1 MAQATSGHLEGFL
14 RRPGSSAHRKAFDD
28 AGQTQR
34 TGLRTNPVGIA
45 VGLGAA
51 QAMVRMSHGQFP
63 RELPP
68 QSGQGVQ
75 QHHGIQAARHRDH
88 QVAWLAPEPFGPM
101 PAELL

>member
-14 RRPGSSAHRKAFDD
+14 RSPGRGAHRKTLDD
-28 AGQTQR
+28 AGQAQG
-34 TGLRTNPVGIA
+34 TGLRTDPVGIA

-75 QHHGIQAARHRDH
+75 QHHGIQASRHRDH
-88 QVAWLAPEPFGPM
+88 QVAGLAPEPFGPI